1 MTTGGTWLDWDRD
14 GQDWPHRSASRFVDA
29 ADLRWHIQEMGPEAA
44 PPLLLL
50 HGTGAASHS
59 WRHLMPGLAGAHRI
73 IALDL
78 PCHGFSRPRRPVDL
92 SLTGMTRS
100 VQALITAI
108 GLTPAAII
116 GHSAGAAIAISLA
129 AASRRRTGPLV
140 IAINGAFRPIRGNR
154 LFSPLAKALFA
165 APFTATMFSLAAR
178 GGWFGD
184 NLLSAT
190 GSIIDDRGADLYRRL
205 LATSG
210 HVQGAL
216 GMMAAWDLSR
226 FDRLLAGLPVP
237 PTLIAAKDDPMVPC
251 RDSRH
256 AAERARGA
264 RLILVDRGG
273 HLLHEGRADL
283 VSGLVADAI
292 AAHPYSTV
300 DAA

>member
-1 MTTGGTWLDWDRD
+1 MTQGGAWLDWDRD
-14 GQDWPHRSASRFVDA
+14 GQDWPHRSASRFVDT
-29 ADLRWHIQEMGPEAA
+29 ADLRWHIQEMGPEGG
-44 PPLLLL
+44 PLLLLL
-50 HGTGAASHS
+50 HGTGAACHS
-59 WRHLMPGLAGAHRI
+59 WRYLMPALAGAHRVVAI
-73 IALDL
+73 DL
-78 PCHGFSRPRRPVDL
+78 PCHGFSRPRRNLDL
-92 SLTGMTRS
+92 SLTGMTRL
-100 VQALITAI
+100 VQALISAMD
-108 GLTPAAII
+108 LTPTALV

-140 IAINGAFRPIRGNR
+140 VAINGAFRPIKGNR

-190 GSIIDDRGADLYRRL
+190 GSIINDRGADLYRRL
-205 LATSG
+205 LTSSG

-216 GMMAAWDLSR
+216 GMMAAWDLNR
-226 FDRLLAGLPVP
+226 FDRLLAALPVP

-256 AAERARGA
+256 AAEHAEGA
-264 RLILVDRGG
+264 RLTLVDRGG
-273 HLLHEGRADL
+273 HLLHECRPDL
-283 VSGLVADAI
+283 VSGLVANAV
-292 AAHPYSTV
+292 ATRLSETV